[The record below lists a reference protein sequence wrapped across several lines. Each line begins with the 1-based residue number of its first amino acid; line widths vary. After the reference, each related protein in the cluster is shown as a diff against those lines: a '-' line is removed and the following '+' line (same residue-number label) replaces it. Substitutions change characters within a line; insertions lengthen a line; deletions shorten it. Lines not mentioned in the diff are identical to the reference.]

1 MKNLGNLLKQAQ
13 DMQTKMA
20 EVEAGLDRLEIE
32 GTSGGGMVRVTLSGR
47 GVMRRVALDR
57 TLIKPEEIEVLE
69 DLIVAAHND
78 AKMKLEARVK
88 EEMAKDRGRARAS
101 AGLQAAL
108 LARPRSGVPWLR
120 GALAGRTARTGPA
133 GEKSVRSDPCTSPG

>member
-88 EEMAKDRGRARAS
+88 EEMGKIAE
-101 AGLQAAL
+101 GLGL
-108 LARPRSGVPWLR
+108 P
-120 GALAGRTARTGPA
+120 
-133 GEKSVRSDPCTSPG
+133 PGFKLPF

>member
-20 EVEAGLDRLEIE
+20 EVEAGLDRLEVE

-57 TLIKPEEIEVLE
+57 TLIRPEEAEVLE

-78 AKMKLEARVK
+78 AKTKLEARVK
-88 EEMAKDRGRARAS
+88 EEMGKIAE
-101 AGLQAAL
+101 GLGL
-108 LARPRSGVPWLR
+108 P
-120 GALAGRTARTGPA
+120 
-133 GEKSVRSDPCTSPG
+133 PGFKLPF

>member
-20 EVEAGLDRLEIE
+20 EVEAGLDRLEVE

-47 GVMRRVALDR
+47 GAMRRVALDR
-57 TLIKPEEIEVLE
+57 TLIKPEEAEVLE

-88 EEMAKDRGRARAS
+88 EEMGKIAE
-101 AGLQAAL
+101 GLGL
-108 LARPRSGVPWLR
+108 P
-120 GALAGRTARTGPA
+120 
-133 GEKSVRSDPCTSPG
+133 PGFKLPF